1 MFISLKKYFL
11 MLKIFDKLLTLKQ
24 ANELL
29 SLKQTCELLTK
40 KAKLRHFIFWFYDLC
55 AKSVSKIVIFRA
67 Y

>member
-40 KAKLRHFIFWFYDLC
+40 KQNYGILFFGFTTSVQSLSAK
-55 AKSVSKIVIFRA
+55 
-67 Y
+67 